1 MTDWQRNSFRCQ
13 KSTCAPTLL
22 PRTPIGI
29 RKHTIKYGV
38 AFKASALTADTT
50 NAKSAVEFNEANLY
64 IPLDKNTDV
73 KKTKMTRG
81 DDLSLTWSDG
91 ETEDVASYE
100 KTMLTH
106 LSMNDE
112 ITNLSPIYQSIIG
125 EANDELSLILS
136 MVCTPKQIENIFA
149 ADTKTQCSND
159 ELNDMEQEEC
169 SCCMMREM
177 YVAQSEPNDVIVCD
191 SVLKDSDKLVSD
203 LSLLAYYDGGVA
215 IKQAGETE
223 YTGNGIFVQTMH
235 KQTQIYSPV
244 IQTHTVNEW
253 LFGHPSAYIGKVIPT
268 MYFAQAL
275 KTMKDKGFD
284 SKSDTAKELLIGSMD
299 DILPIK
305 IGDVALY
312 TKNVGTVSKDHA
324 YCLQLYS
331 SSISDHYGFP
341 FRRFVLTHVRMLIL
355 YLDLVWISRATDL
368 HLSVTSQTELMPF
381 FLEAFL
387 ASPTLLH
394 MQL

>member
-1 MTDWQRNSFRCQ
+1 
-13 KSTCAPTLL
+13 L
-22 PRTPIGI
+22 PRIPFGI

-38 AFKASALTADTT
+38 TFKTSALTADTT
-50 NAKSAVEFNEANLY
+50 NAKAAIEFNEADLY

-73 KKTKMTRG
+73 KRTKMTRG
-81 DDLSLTWSDG
+81 DDLSLTWSAG
-91 ETEDVASYE
+91 EIEDVASYE
-100 KTMLTH
+100 KTMLSH

-136 MVCTPKQIENIFA
+136 MVCTPKQIENIFD
-149 ADTKTQCSND
+149 ADTKAQCTNI
-159 ELNDMEQEEC
+159 ELNDMEKEDC
-169 SCCMMREM
+169 SCCMMRDM
-177 YVAQSEPNDVIVCD
+177 HVAQPGVIVCD

-223 YTGNGIFVQTMH
+223 YTGNGLFVETMH
-235 KQTQIYSPV
+235 KQKTIYSPV
-244 IQTHTVNEW
+244 VQTHTVNES

-275 KTMKDKGFD
+275 KIMKDKGFN
-284 SKSDTAKELLIGSMD
+284 SRSDTAKEILIGSMD
-299 DILPIK
+299 DSLPIK

-324 YCLQLYS
+324 FCLQLYS
-331 SSISDHYGFP
+331 SSISGPNSSFCFH
-341 FRRFVLTHVRMLIL
+341 RFVLTHARILIL
-355 YLDLVWISRATDL
+355 YLDLVWISCATDL
-368 HLSVTSQTELMPF
+368 HLSVTNQTELMPF